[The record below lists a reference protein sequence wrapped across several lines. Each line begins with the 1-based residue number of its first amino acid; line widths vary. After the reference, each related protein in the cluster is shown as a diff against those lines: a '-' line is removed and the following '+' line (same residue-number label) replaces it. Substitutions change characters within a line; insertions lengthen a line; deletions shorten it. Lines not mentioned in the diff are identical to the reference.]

1 MKKGL
6 SILLFPLLWLVG
18 ALSILSGNS
27 NSMSDLISLKT
38 DMDRDSINDGQAIF
52 DQIEGIK
59 G

>member
-1 MKKGL
+1 MEKVL

-27 NSMSDLISLKT
+27 TSMTDLVLLKK
-38 DMDRDSINDGQAIF
+38 DIERDSSYDGQAIF

>member
-6 SILLFPLLWLVG
+6 SLVFYPFLWILG
-18 ALSILSGNS
+18 AFSVLGGNS
-27 NSMSDLISLKT
+27 TSMTDLVLLKK
-38 DMDRDSINDGQAIF
+38 DIERDSSYDGQAIF